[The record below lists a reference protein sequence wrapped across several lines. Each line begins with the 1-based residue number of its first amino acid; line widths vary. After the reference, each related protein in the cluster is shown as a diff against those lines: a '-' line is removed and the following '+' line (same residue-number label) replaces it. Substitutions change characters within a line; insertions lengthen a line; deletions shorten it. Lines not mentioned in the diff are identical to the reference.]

1 MLKVQ
6 WPAANEQSR
15 TPSPKIFSPPEPTA
29 GSANSVAGWANWAE
43 HLSRA
48 IQPALHTFTGG
59 EASPEARLMLPAS
72 IEDRSPSPEAAA
84 ETLPP
89 LSLASSET
97 MREVPTVEARRRTVL
112 LTWGLN
118 SSGQLGFG
126 DFSTRILPR
135 AVDYF
140 KATRM
145 AGVVCG
151 SRTTFVLDAEGKVFS
166 FGKGEDGAL
175 GSGDRATAMTPRLI
189 ESLQRQPIA
198 QIKCRGAHVLAL
210 TARGQLWA
218 WGRDE
223 DGQLGST
230 KTASG
235 KPREHHHSIPERV
248 SDLMG
253 TRVLHV
259 ACGRCH
265 SIAVDSNGRLFSWG
279 GMVVVGVACG
289 SRHTLALVR
298 DVPMLEGGKERA
310 LDGGQS
316 AHGGACVYSWGWG
329 VYGQLGH
336 GDVASR
342 LEPRRV
348 EALSEFPIRQLAC
361 GYRHSMVVSDD
372 EPREVLAWGWG
383 HDGQLGTGSLRD
395 ALLPQVVYGLPTTGR
410 IELRLGGRHS
420 LALCDDGKVFAWGKD
435 DDGQLGL
442 GVQSKA
448 VPTRIDA
455 LRSSSVAFEVVDADC
470 GWAHTALL
478 VAFPEPQSAPSVDKG
493 DAAATESGGEEHV
506 FASLNRRPHSSDSS
520 NHKYPRIFASG
531 DLEGLFGQV
540 LGSSNPFML
549 IQFMNPVLGSSIQ
562 FMLIER
568 VLRATCGMTSET
580 LHNQL
585 LPGSTVMIV
594 LGHLFFAVQG
604 TLLSRR
610 TRQPV
615 TALPQGINIVTF
627 FAWSTLIMAPVYR
640 TALQRSVTA
649 AVAARKAY
657 DAGLCA
663 CLLLG
668 LLELVGVLFVET
680 LRSVIPRAAMLSA
693 IAGVSLTFMAM
704 GFAVQIFAAPATGI
718 VSMLLMLL
726 FYAGQVKLPFKIPGG
741 VLAVTVGWA
750 LATLSGELGY
760 NWFVPSGGGLR
771 SFAPYFAMPTVQTAF
786 LTTLCE
792 PEFWQCL
799 SVVIPMW
806 TVTLVNNLSNIQSA
820 SFVGDEYSPRECLLG
835 CALIDL
841 ACVFVGN
848 PFPSCVYIGHPAFK
862 AMGCRVG
869 YLYLNILPTIFFGC
883 LQGAVLLQQI
893 VPIESG
899 VGFILWVGLQIT
911 AGGFEGDHTPEG
923 WKHGPAVALGLL
935 PSIAAWSWQSIE
947 TTFTATRTLYCKAM
961 PYPAGPSGE
970 RMCQME
976 LHELMQPASTPM
988 ASADSDVGV
997 FQRNLYNLYL
1007 SGVYALANGY
1017 LLTAIALSS
1026 MLVHIIDGNFDRAS
1040 LWLMLL
1046 AIFASVGIIHSHK
1059 LDPFSANQLFPAMY
1073 LLGALILL
1081 LCHQLKNREEQI
1093 RELQVR
1099 WVSSLVELA
1108 ERFPDALAPAQ
1119 STIDQLAS

>member
-1 MLKVQ
+1 
-6 WPAANEQSR
+6 
-15 TPSPKIFSPPEPTA
+15 
-29 GSANSVAGWANWAE
+29 
-43 HLSRA
+43 
-48 IQPALHTFTGG
+48 
-59 EASPEARLMLPAS
+59 
-72 IEDRSPSPEAAA
+72 
-84 ETLPP
+84 
-89 LSLASSET
+89 
-97 MREVPTVEARRRTVL
+97 
-112 LTWGLN
+112 
-118 SSGQLGFG
+118 
-126 DFSTRILPR
+126 
-135 AVDYF
+135 
-140 KATRM
+140 
-145 AGVVCG
+145 
-151 SRTTFVLDAEGKVFS
+151 
-166 FGKGEDGAL
+166 
-175 GSGDRATAMTPRLI
+175 
-189 ESLQRQPIA
+189 
-198 QIKCRGAHVLAL
+198 
-210 TARGQLWA
+210 
-218 WGRDE
+218 
-223 DGQLGST
+223 
-230 KTASG
+230 
-235 KPREHHHSIPERV
+235 
-248 SDLMG
+248 
-253 TRVLHV
+253 
-259 ACGRCH
+259 
-265 SIAVDSNGRLFSWG
+265 
-279 GMVVVGVACG
+279 
-289 SRHTLALVR
+289 
-298 DVPMLEGGKERA
+298 
-310 LDGGQS
+310 
-316 AHGGACVYSWGWG
+316 
-329 VYGQLGH
+329 
-336 GDVASR
+336 
-342 LEPRRV
+342 
-348 EALSEFPIRQLAC
+348 
-361 GYRHSMVVSDD
+361 
-372 EPREVLAWGWG
+372 
-383 HDGQLGTGSLRD
+383 
-395 ALLPQVVYGLPTTGR
+395 
-410 IELRLGGRHS
+410 
-420 LALCDDGKVFAWGKD
+420 
-435 DDGQLGL
+435 
-442 GVQSKA
+442 
-448 VPTRIDA
+448 
-455 LRSSSVAFEVVDADC
+455 
-470 GWAHTALL
+470 
-478 VAFPEPQSAPSVDKG
+478 
-493 DAAATESGGEEHV
+493 
-506 FASLNRRPHSSDSS
+506 
-520 NHKYPRIFASG
+520 
-531 DLEGLFGQV
+531 
-540 LGSSNPFML
+540 
-549 IQFMNPVLGSSIQ
+549 
-562 FMLIER
+562 MLIER

-585 LPGSTVMIV
+585 LPGSTAMIV
-594 LGHLFFAVQG
+594 LGHIFFAVQG

-640 TALQRSVTA
+640 TALQRNMPA

-668 LLELVGVLFVET
+668 LLELVGVLFVGT

-726 FYAGQVKLPFKIPGG
+726 FYAGQVKLPFKIPRTPEACMCSPRRALSPQVKLPFKIPGG

-786 LTTLCE
+786 LSTFCE

-820 SFVGDEYSPRECLLG
+820 SYVGDEYSPRECLLG

-893 VPIESG
+893 IPIESG
-899 VGFILWVGLQIT
+899 VGFILWIGLQIT

-947 TTFTATRTLYCKAM
+947 TTFTATRTLYCNAM

-988 ASADSDVGV
+988 AIAESDVGV

-1040 LWLMLL
+1040 LWLVLL
-1046 AIFASVGIIHSHK
+1046 AIFASVGVIHSHK

-1073 LLGALILL
+1073 LLSALILF

-1119 STIDQLAS
+1119 SAIDQLANRFGLAGVGGSGGGGGGGGRGGGGGGGSGKPISQPISPQRGEARGVTPRPFKRASSSDPSPVPASLSRTLLETFGIDWQTTPDAGGTPGGARHVTRVATAADAAKAEADEPLDTAPPAEKPTPASQVHRRREPQLGTSAGSSRFAGGLFHSQVHSQADISRSVPFGSFPDTKAEPLLNDVQPV

>member
-1 MLKVQ
+1 
-6 WPAANEQSR
+6 
-15 TPSPKIFSPPEPTA
+15 
-29 GSANSVAGWANWAE
+29 
-43 HLSRA
+43 
-48 IQPALHTFTGG
+48 
-59 EASPEARLMLPAS
+59 
-72 IEDRSPSPEAAA
+72 
-84 ETLPP
+84 
-89 LSLASSET
+89 
-97 MREVPTVEARRRTVL
+97 
-112 LTWGLN
+112 
-118 SSGQLGFG
+118 
-126 DFSTRILPR
+126 
-135 AVDYF
+135 
-140 KATRM
+140 
-145 AGVVCG
+145 
-151 SRTTFVLDAEGKVFS
+151 
-166 FGKGEDGAL
+166 
-175 GSGDRATAMTPRLI
+175 
-189 ESLQRQPIA
+189 
-198 QIKCRGAHVLAL
+198 
-210 TARGQLWA
+210 
-218 WGRDE
+218 
-223 DGQLGST
+223 
-230 KTASG
+230 
-235 KPREHHHSIPERV
+235 
-248 SDLMG
+248 
-253 TRVLHV
+253 
-259 ACGRCH
+259 
-265 SIAVDSNGRLFSWG
+265 
-279 GMVVVGVACG
+279 
-289 SRHTLALVR
+289 
-298 DVPMLEGGKERA
+298 
-310 LDGGQS
+310 
-316 AHGGACVYSWGWG
+316 
-329 VYGQLGH
+329 
-336 GDVASR
+336 
-342 LEPRRV
+342 
-348 EALSEFPIRQLAC
+348 
-361 GYRHSMVVSDD
+361 
-372 EPREVLAWGWG
+372 
-383 HDGQLGTGSLRD
+383 
-395 ALLPQVVYGLPTTGR
+395 
-410 IELRLGGRHS
+410 
-420 LALCDDGKVFAWGKD
+420 
-435 DDGQLGL
+435 
-442 GVQSKA
+442 
-448 VPTRIDA
+448 
-455 LRSSSVAFEVVDADC
+455 
-470 GWAHTALL
+470 
-478 VAFPEPQSAPSVDKG
+478 
-493 DAAATESGGEEHV
+493 
-506 FASLNRRPHSSDSS
+506 
-520 NHKYPRIFASG
+520 
-531 DLEGLFGQV
+531 
-540 LGSSNPFML
+540 
-549 IQFMNPVLGSSIQ
+549 
-562 FMLIER
+562 MLIER

-640 TALQRSVTA
+640 TALQRSVPA

-893 VPIESG
+893 IPIESG

-1059 LDPFSANQLFPAMY
+1059 LDPFSANQLFLAMY

-1093 RELQVR
+1093 RELQVW

-1119 STIDQLAS
+1119 STIDQLASRFGLAGVGGSGGGVGGGGRGGGGGSGRPISPQRGEARGVTPRPFKRASSSGPSPVPASLSRTLLETFGVDWQTTPDAGGTLGGARRVTHVPVTADDAAKAEADEPLDTAPLAEMPTPASQVYRRREPQLGTSAGSSRFAGGLFHSQVHSQAEISRSVPFGSFPDTKAEPLLNDVQPV